1 LIEQGGE
8 IFPIPAEAGS
18 VGPANRQAGVR
29 TLRDQRLRRALKR
42 VPGLQAAV
50 YSFRWWRREVNA
62 VVYGVVGKI
71 GNLVA
76 PSKARERFHGQAVL
90 RQPSPLPAGP
100 AWEAMVAALEG
111 KGIRFTTE
119 AVGIYI
125 PRQPELETVLGEI
138 VNVYPRDTT
147 FKVSQNGESPH
158 ATVLVANLLHE
169 HGLGPRVY
177 DAFSLDVQ
185 DRSFTVQVID
195 ERESIAPAPDK
206 RAEVIAGVSDLVKA
220 GDLAIVRQ
228 SWLDPEHFRGSV
240 TSDGVQARY
249 VGFENF
255 VVPDPARLTR
265 KLLDKDARSDLHF
278 GTEYKLKGRRYL
290 YQSVPGVHA
299 TGRRNSLRRW
309 RKICSML
316 GDTGV
321 TLDDRVVLDVG
332 CNAGMMLAASLSDGA
347 LWGLGWDFPTVIKR
361 SRELM
366 LASGYTRFDLFG
378 RELTADYSL
387 LDDIPGSLH
396 SRLPGAVVLY
406 LAVRHNTGFFVSGL
420 ADIPWETLVYE
431 GGEEESVATL
441 EESLSDLR
449 KLCDFRVADAIDFR
463 DGETGSRPLA
473 VLVRS

>member
-1 LIEQGGE
+1 
-8 IFPIPAEAGS
+8 
-18 VGPANRQAGVR
+18 V
-29 TLRDQRLRRALKR
+29 LRDRALRRALKR
-42 VPGLQAAV
+42 VPGLKAAV
-50 YSFRWWRREVNA
+50 YALRWWRREINA

-76 PSKARERFHGQAVL
+76 PSKARERFRWQAVL

-100 AWEAMVAALEG
+100 AWESMVAALEE
-111 KGIRFTTE
+111 KGMRFTTE
-119 AVGIYI
+119 AVAIYI
-125 PRQPELETVLGEI
+125 PRQPELEAVLGEI

-147 FKVSQNGESPH
+147 FKVLQNGESPH
-158 ATVLVANLLHE
+158 STVLVANLLHE

-177 DAFSLDVQ
+177 DAFSLDGH

-195 ERESIAPAPDK
+195 EHEPAAPAPDK
-206 RAEVIAGVSDLVKA
+206 RAGLIAGVTDLVKA
-220 GDLAIVRQ
+220 GDLAVVRQ
-228 SWLDPEHFRGSV
+228 GWSGPEHVRGSV
-240 TSDGVQARY
+240 TGDGVQARY

-255 VVPDPARLTR
+255 VVPDPGRLTR

-309 RKICSML
+309 RKIRSML
-316 GDTGV
+316 GDAGL
-321 TLDDRVVLDVG
+321 TLDERVVLDVG

-347 LWGLGWDFPTVIKR
+347 LWGLGWDLPPVIKR
-361 SRELM
+361 SHDLM
-366 LASGYTRFDLFG
+366 LTSGYTRFDLFG

-387 LDDIPGSLH
+387 LDDIPESLH
-396 SRLPGAVVLY
+396 RRLPGSVVLY
-406 LAVRHNTGFFVSGL
+406 LALRHNTGFFVSGL
-420 ADIPWETLVYE
+420 KDIPWEALVYE
-431 GGEEESVATL
+431 GGEEESLATL
-441 EESLSDLR
+441 DESLSDLR
-449 KLCDFRVADAIDFR
+449 KLCDFTVVDAIDFR

>member
-1 LIEQGGE
+1 ML
-8 IFPIPAEAGS
+8 
-18 VGPANRQAGVR
+18 
-29 TLRDQRLRRALKR
+29 TDQRLRRALKR
-42 VPGLQAAV
+42 VPGLKSAV
-50 YSFRWWRREVNA
+50 HRLRWWRSEINA
-62 VVYGVVGKI
+62 VVYGVLGKI

-76 PSKARERFHGQAVL
+76 PSKAREGFHWQSVL

-100 AWEAMVAALEG
+100 AWDVMVAALEE
-111 KGIRFTTE
+111 KGMRFTNE
-119 AVGIYI
+119 DVAIYI
-125 PRQPELETVLGEI
+125 PRQPELEAVLGEI
-138 VNVYPRDTT
+138 VNLYPRDTT
-147 FKVSQNGESPH
+147 FKVLQNGESPH

-169 HGLGPRVY
+169 RGLGPRVY
-177 DAFSLDVQ
+177 DAFSLDAQ

-195 ERESIAPAPDK
+195 EREMAASAPDK
-206 RAEVIAGVSDLVKA
+206 RAELVAGVSDLVKA
-220 GDLAIVRQ
+220 GDLAVVRK

-240 TSDGVQARY
+240 TSEGVQAQY

-309 RKICSML
+309 RKIRSML
-316 GDTGV
+316 GDAGV

-347 LWGLGWDFPTVIKR
+347 LWGLGWDLPPVIKR
-361 SRELM
+361 SRDLM
-366 LASGYTRFDLFG
+366 LTSGYTRFDLFG
-378 RELTADYSL
+378 QELTADYSL
-387 LDDIPGSLH
+387 LDDIPESLH
-396 SRLPGAVVLY
+396 RRLPGAVVLY

-420 ADIPWETLVYE
+420 ADIPWKALVYE
-431 GGEEESVATL
+431 GGEVESVATL
-441 EESLSDLR
+441 EESLSGLR
-449 KLCDFRVADAIDFR
+449 KLCDFEVVDAIDFR

-473 VLVRS
+473 VLVRT